1 MNRVEYMRELRQR
14 LGELKSG
21 EREGVLSFYEEYFDE
36 AGADLE
42 QDVIRDLGS
51 PASLASRILA
61 DYAIKAARAAPYNP
75 KKGFSALWAVVLALF
90 AAPFAL
96 PVIIVLFALGVAVI
110 ATIGALGIA
119 AFAIILGGVGVFFGG
134 FLELLTT
141 PASALILFG
150 IAFLLWGFGKIVFV
164 ILGAVLGLLGYLS
177 SFIFGKPNAGRAGG
191 YSDGRS
197 GGYSGSHKGDFHA
210 R

>member
-1 MNRVEYMRELRQR
+1 MNRIEYMRELRQR
-14 LGELKSG
+14 LGELKGG
-21 EREGVLSFYEEYFDE
+21 ERESVLSFYEEYFDE

-42 QDVIRDLGS
+42 QDVIRELGS

-96 PVIIVLFALGVAVI
+96 PIIIVLFALGIAVVS
-110 ATIGALGIA
+110 TVGALGIA
-119 AFAIILGGVGVFFGG
+119 AIAIILGGVGVFFGG

-141 PASALILFG
+141 PATALILFG

-164 ILGAVLGLLGYLS
+164 ILGAILGLLGYLA
-177 SFIFGKPNAGRAGG
+177 SFVFGRPNG
-191 YSDGRS
+191 GRS
-197 GGYSGSHKGDFHA
+197 GGYSGNHKGDFHA